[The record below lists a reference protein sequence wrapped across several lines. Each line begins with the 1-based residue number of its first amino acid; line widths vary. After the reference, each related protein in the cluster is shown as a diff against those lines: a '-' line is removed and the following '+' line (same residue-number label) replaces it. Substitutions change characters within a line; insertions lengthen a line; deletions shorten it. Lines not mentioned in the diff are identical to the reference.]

1 MQSRQLGRR
10 VYFKDC
16 HVGDVFGIDK
26 DSPYIRRSRRRL
38 VVDNL
43 YDLEPS
49 DILKA
54 KVISVE
60 EEDSCICI
68 EIYVNNEEDPRFS
81 GWLYSWIYNSETP
94 LHGLDLLIEYNLKFL
109 SKRKNNYW

>member
-1 MQSRQLGRR
+1 VQSRQLGRQ
-10 VYFKDC
+10 VCFKDC

-26 DSPYIRRSRRRL
+26 DSPYMRRSRSRL

-60 EEDSCICI
+60 EEDSTICI
-68 EIYVNNEEDPRFS
+68 DVYVNNEEYPRVS

-94 LHGLDLLIEYNLKFL
+94 LHGSDLWIENNLRFL

>member
-1 MQSRQLGRR
+1 MQSRETRKQVR
-10 VYFKDC
+10 FENC

-26 DSPYIRRSRRRL
+26 DSPYVRRSRSRSA
-38 VVDNL
+38 VDIL

-60 EEDSCICI
+60 EEDSCISI
-68 EIYVNNEEDPRFS
+68 DIYVNNEENPRFS

-94 LHGLDLLIEYNLKFL
+94 LHGLDLLIENNLKFL